1 MTESKNVK
9 VDPETVLRFIVKTLN
24 KVLMVKND
32 VTEFLDPLL
41 NVCSSSTTKTNKKL
55 NLFQVKKTCIVN

>member
-9 VDPETVLRFIVKTLN
+9 VDPETVLHFIVKTLN